1 MDIRVARLRHKPR
14 RFVSSAVFV
23 LVLLA
28 LPLSAWGEDEQSIV
42 ALRRMG
48 KAFASI
54 AGKASPAVVGIRATR
69 IVRADSRSRESS
81 SGDASPY
88 NEDLFDYFLRR
99 RGRREAPASKEVIQ
113 GSGFLVTA
121 DGYILT
127 NNHLVGEAQDI
138 IVQLGD
144 GRKLTGKLVG
154 ADPETDV
161 AVVRI
166 AAQDLPY
173 VELANSD
180 ALEVGEWVI
189 AIGNPFELSHTVTA
203 GIVSAKG
210 RNRLGVADY
219 EDFIQTDAAINLG
232 NSGGPLLNLD
242 AKAVGINTAI
252 FGSEG
257 NIGIGLAIPINM
269 AKGVYEQ
276 LKANGKV
283 VRGYLGVEIDD
294 LEAGMGEFF
303 GVPDGAGAIVLNV
316 LADSAAAKA
325 GVKIDDVIVE
335 LEGQPV
341 TGANGLMN
349 HVAMRKPGSKVDLVV
364 LREGKRRNVTITLDT
379 RPQQDQAEAAVST
392 AKPHDVLGLSVQT
405 LTRDVADRLG
415 YEGLAGVVVVDVEQD
430 SLADEYG
437 LEPEMLIVE
446 VNRDAVRNAKQYNQA
461 LAKAKQKGKV
471 LLRVHAEDWTKLVLI
486 PLPQK

>member
-1 MDIRVARLRHKPR
+1 MDISVARSRHRPQR
-14 RFVSSAVFV
+14 LAASVVFV
-23 LVLLA
+23 LML
-28 LPLSAWGEDEQSIV
+28 LPLSALGEDDQSIA

-69 IVRADSRSRESS
+69 VVRADARSREYSY
-81 SGDASPY
+81 GDASPY
-88 NEDLFDYFLRR
+88 GEDLFDYFLRR
-99 RGRREAPASKEVIQ
+99 RGRREPPESKEVVQ

-138 IVQLGD
+138 TVQLGD
-144 GRKLTGKLVG
+144 GRKLTGKLIG

-166 AAQDLPY
+166 AAENLPY

-180 ALEVGEWVI
+180 SLEVGEWVI

-242 AKAVGINTAI
+242 GKAVGINTAI
-252 FGSEG
+252 FGAEG

-269 AKGVYEQ
+269 ARDVYEQ

-294 LEAGMGEFF
+294 LESGMGEFF
-303 GVPDGAGAIVLNV
+303 DVPDGAGAIVLNV

-325 GVKIDDVIVE
+325 GVKTDDVIVE

-349 HVAMRKPGSKVDLVV
+349 RVAMRKPGSKVDLVV
-364 LREGKRRNVTITLDT
+364 LREGKRRTVTITLGT
-379 RPQQDQAEAAVST
+379 RPQQDQAEPVVDA

-405 LTRDVADRLG
+405 LTRDVADRRG
-415 YEGLAGVVVVDVEQD
+415 YDGLAGVMVTDVEPD

-446 VNRDAVRNAKQYNQA
+446 VNREPVRNAKQYNQT
-461 LAKAKQKGKV
+461 LAKAKQRGKV
-471 LLRVHAEDWTKLVLI
+471 LLRVRTEDWTRLVLI
-486 PLPQK
+486 PLPQ

>member
-1 MDIRVARLRHKPR
+1 MGTSIARSRHTPR
-14 RFVSSAVFV
+14 RSVSSIV
-23 LVLLA
+23 LVLLLA
-28 LPLSAWGEDEQSIV
+28 LPLSALGEDEQSIA

-54 AGKASPAVVGIRATR
+54 ANKTSPAVVGIRATR
-69 IVRADSRSRESS
+69 VVRADSRSRESS
-81 SGDASPY
+81 GDTGPS
-88 NEDLFDYFLRR
+88 NEDLFDPFSRR
-99 RGRREAPASKEVIQ
+99 RGRREPPESREVVQ

-127 NNHLVGEAQDI
+127 NNHLVGEAQEI
-138 IVQLGD
+138 TVQLGN
-144 GRKLTGKLVG
+144 GRRLTGKLIG

-166 AAQDLPY
+166 AAENLPY

-242 AKAVGINTAI
+242 GKAVGINTAI
-252 FGSEG
+252 YGAQG
-257 NIGIGLAIPINM
+257 NIGIGLAIPMNM
-269 AKGVYEQ
+269 ARDVYEQ

-294 LEAGMGEFF
+294 LESGMGEFF

-316 LADSAAAKA
+316 LPDSAAAKA
-325 GVKIDDVIVE
+325 GIKVDDVIAE
-335 LEGQPV
+335 LEGEPV

-349 HVAMRKPGSKVDLVV
+349 HIAMRKPGSNVDLVV
-364 LREGKRRNVTITLDT
+364 LRDGKRRNVTLTLGT
-379 RPQQDQAEAAVST
+379 RPPQDQAEAVVDD
-392 AKPHDVLGLSVQT
+392 AKPHDILGLSVQT
-405 LTRDVADRLG
+405 LTRDVAGRLG
-415 YEGLAGVVVVDVEQD
+415 YEGLAGVVVADVEPD

-446 VNRDAVRNAKQYNQA
+446 VNREPVRNAKQYNQA

-471 LLRVHAEDWTKLVLI
+471 LLRVRTEDWTRLVLI